1 MDVRKTIDYV
11 KTELRKLDRVIDAI
25 EAGIEGSVAAKQERS
40 AKKREKRTGKGNT
53 GRLTLLK

>member
-1 MDVRKTIDYV
+1 MDVKEAIDCLKT
-11 KTELRKLDRVIDAI
+11 KLRKLDRVIDAI

>member
-1 MDVRKTIDYV
+1 M

-25 EAGIEGSVAAKQERS
+25 EARIEGSVAAKQERS
-40 AKKREKRTGKGNT
+40 AKKVEKRTSKGNT